1 VKRRREATVSYR
13 LAPNRP
19 VAGEV
24 KRVVDRQLARAILL
38 LRGAPGGR
46 RDDDIHEARRH
57 IKKARA
63 ALRLVGAAA
72 GDSGEVALR
81 RLRLAHRMLAPIADG
96 QAVVSI
102 ADSLVPRAGRRAA
115 QALSTVHRVAAARA
129 ARIDRNARDDRLL
142 PRVARILH
150 TERGRLRSSTFPLSG
165 FAGLEHGLETSM
177 RRSRKAMK
185 RAERHPTAEHYHA
198 WRCRV
203 KDLWFHLR
211 LIEERCG
218 AVTGIEARR
227 LEALDGYLGTHH
239 NIVLL
244 ERLLMTEAVAPRHDT
259 ARILHLLRRYQ
270 SEIRLRAAAL
280 GAQAL
285 SEKPR
290 RYVRRLR
297 LRWQREQLDRS
308 NRRHRRRSWPRAA

>member
-1 VKRRREATVSYR
+1 MSFR

-38 LRGAPGGR
+38 LHGPPGGR
-46 RDDDIHEARRH
+46 RDDAIHEARRH

-63 ALRLVGAAA
+63 ALRLVGPA
-72 GDSGEVALR
+72 SGEPGEMALR

-96 QAVVSI
+96 QAVVSV

-115 QALSTVHRVAAARA
+115 ATLSTVHRVAAARA
-129 ARIDRNARDDRLL
+129 ARIDRNADYDHLL
-142 PRVARILH
+142 PKVSRILH
-150 TERGRLRSSTFPLSG
+150 GERARLRGWKFPLSG
-165 FAGLEHGLETSM
+165 FGGLAPGLETSL

-185 RAERHPTAEHYHA
+185 RAERHPTAEHYHT

-211 LIEERCG
+211 LIEARCG
-218 AVTGIEARR
+218 TVTALEARR
-227 LEALDGYLGTHH
+227 LEALDDTLGTHH

-244 ERLLMTEAVAPRHDT
+244 ERLLMTEAVAPRRET

-270 SEIRLRAAAL
+270 SELRLRAAVIGSRL
-280 GAQAL
+280 L
-285 SEKPR
+285 HEKPR

-297 LRWQREQLDRS
+297 VRWQREAQV
-308 NRRHRRRSWPRAA
+308 RRGRPPRRRSWPDAA